1 MSVIIARD
9 YYQAFDMSLTKNRW
23 TVPTRGADTFTAF
36 GQAIT
41 VWATGTIN
49 VYRSFDGVTK
59 YDQEVAMQLSS
70 AEAKIQTDCSGFPF
84 LVFEVGTTESVFVN
98 IHVVL
103 SRSVDS

>member
-1 MSVIIARD
+1 MSVVIYSD

-23 TVPTRGADTFTAF
+23 TVPTLGADTFTVF

-41 VWATGTIN
+41 VWSSGTIN
-49 VYRSFDGVTK
+49 VYRSFNGVTK
-59 YDQEVAMQLSS
+59 YDQEVAMQLSGATAS
-70 AEAKIQTDCSGFPF
+70 DQTDCSGFPF

-98 IHVVL
+98 IRVNL